1 MPERRSLMLFPICD
15 VVRFVKFSPF
25 GKKDY
30 TNRGERKRKLTQIIV
45 RSRFGTSVRL
55 GIPVPLLLDFG
66 QCQSFHQLQLNQRI
80 TEKYWVGRPLVLKV
94 L

>member
-55 GIPVPLLLDFG
+55 GPAFKFKFVFF
-66 QCQSFHQLQLNQRI
+66 SFKSCVI
-80 TEKYWVGRPLVLKV
+80 SAVCRPIWLKFDTC
-94 L
+94 LT